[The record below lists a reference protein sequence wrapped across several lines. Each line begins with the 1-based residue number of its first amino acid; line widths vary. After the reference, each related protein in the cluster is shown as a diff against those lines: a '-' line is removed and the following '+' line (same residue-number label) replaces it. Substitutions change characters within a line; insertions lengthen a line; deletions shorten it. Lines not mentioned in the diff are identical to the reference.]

1 MPIASI
7 WPETACE
14 SHVRTPDI
22 DAHLTTSDIRNIIN
36 LDLRKQTA
44 GGRHQI
50 GMLAGFRSEW
60 VAGFVLECMAGFVGI
75 RKLTAGEAKESPSAA
90 SAERQARVAAQ
101 AHAGA
106 VAFSRT
112 GDPSMGD
119 FQDAVVLAQFGD
131 VDLNALSE

>member
-1 MPIASI
+1 MAQSREPANALIV
-7 WPETACE
+7 PEANAGRSVLSVTYY
-14 SHVRTPDI
+14 VVVPFD
-22 DAHLTTSDIRNIIN
+22 RN
-36 LDLRKQTA
+36 A
-44 GGRHQI
+44 EG
-50 GMLAGFRSEW
+50 E
-60 VAGFVLECMAGFVGI
+60 
-75 RKLTAGEAKESPSAA
+75 LTAGEAKESPSAA

-119 FQDAVVLAQFGD
+119 FQDGVVLAQFGD

>member
-1 MPIASI
+1 MNSDPRHLLPI
-7 WPETACE
+7 TF
-14 SHVRTPDI
+14 HVVVPFD
-22 DAHLTTSDIRNIIN
+22 RN
-36 LDLRKQTA
+36 A
-44 GGRHQI
+44 EG
-50 GMLAGFRSEW
+50 E
-60 VAGFVLECMAGFVGI
+60 
-75 RKLTAGEAKESPSAA
+75 LTAGEAKESPSAA